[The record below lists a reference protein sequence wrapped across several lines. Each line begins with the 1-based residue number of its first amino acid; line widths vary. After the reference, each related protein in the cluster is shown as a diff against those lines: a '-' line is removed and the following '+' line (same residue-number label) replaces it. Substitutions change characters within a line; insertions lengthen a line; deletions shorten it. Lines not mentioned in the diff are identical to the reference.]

1 MSSRFSLAPGHE
13 ILPVSTLFF
22 LATMAVSLIGLIAGT
37 GEAASLNDEAG
48 IGGAMAMR
56 GAAGVGHHQAPD
68 QAFGYF
74 VGEERRYVLGPPESL
89 LDGEGRDWRIKLESI
104 EGEAEDFVAIFS
116 FEFEDRTPGISARG
130 QQEVYFRVE
139 GELWVNRFGFPL
151 TLRYLEFDAQ
161 SGESPW
167 RGDPRTTVY
176 EYDSEA
182 QRYRKSVRVPDQDL
196 DYTVPVARSN
206 AVDLGVPSGLIAYL
220 PTGDGDS
227 ALVNPGLL
235 SLALPTRVDAALPDT
250 RMMLLSPQ
258 VTPRFPERDWI
269 TAERNARESLARN
282 YAPSEIKVVEQTSIE
297 IGRRTV
303 PAWRLEMGRFPG
315 KIYADDGGQVL
326 RVDINR
332 HPRNN
337 KERWIR
343 LLHPTEY

>member
-1 MSSRFSLAPGHE
+1 MSLRFSLTPGHE
-13 ILPVSTLFF
+13 SLPIAVVFS
-22 LATMAVSLIGLIAGT
+22 LATIAVSLIGLIAGT
-37 GEAASLNDEAG
+37 GEAASLDEAAA

-56 GAAGVGHHQAPD
+56 GAASIGHYQAPD

-74 VGEERRYVLGPPESL
+74 VGEQRRYVLGPPESL

-104 EGEAEDFVAIFS
+104 EGEAEDYVAIFS
-116 FEFEDRTPGISARG
+116 FEFEDRTPGMSVRG

-139 GELWVNRFGFPL
+139 GELRVNRFGFPL

-167 RGDPRTTVY
+167 RGDPRTTAY

-196 DYTVPVARSN
+196 DYTIPVARNN

-235 SLALPTRVDAALPDT
+235 SLALPTRVDAAFPDT
-250 RMMLLSPQ
+250 RVMLLSPQ
-258 VTPRFPERDWI
+258 VTPRFPERNWI

-315 KIYADDGGQVL
+315 RIYVDDGGQVL